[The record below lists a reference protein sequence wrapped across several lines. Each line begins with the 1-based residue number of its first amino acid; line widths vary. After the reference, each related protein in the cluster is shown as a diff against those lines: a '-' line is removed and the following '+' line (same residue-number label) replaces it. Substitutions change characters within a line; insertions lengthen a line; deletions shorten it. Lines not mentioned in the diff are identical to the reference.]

1 MKRETAIHTDLTV
14 VGGGVAGICAAV
26 AAARGGLS
34 VALINDRS
42 VLGGV
47 ASSELGIAITGAA
60 GGSRG
65 SSASVYA
72 REGGPVEELKLKICA
87 YGDTP
92 DRVGTAD
99 PIRSAAF
106 LDFVCGEPNIRLY
119 LDTVVQDVDTA
130 QGRIQAVHGVQLGS
144 EARFRFDSPLF
155 VDATGDGTVAALA
168 GARFLYGREAADTF
182 GESYAPP
189 QADDCT
195 MGDTLVFHTRRADRP
210 IPYRRPDFAYDI
222 TTLPFFD
229 NLRGQGC
236 RRSIW
241 RAGGEFHTIWWIECG
256 GHDRHIIRDDPAIRF
271 ELYRLVYGLW
281 DYIKNSGEFPDVD
294 DLELTY
300 VSPIA
305 GKRESRRILGRYVL
319 TQNDIRQK
327 TVFPDAIAVG
337 GWPMDVHAPHG
348 IRDPGP
354 PSRFYYVP
362 GMYDIPLRCA
372 IAADVDNLFLA
383 GRDMSVSHI
392 AFGST
397 RVMGTGGCVG
407 QAVGTAA
414 VLCREQDILP
424 GELPDRADLIDRLR
438 QRLLR
443 DDQTIRGGREPFPF
457 DPATVEITSSL
468 CAPFSCLPS
477 GEAAA
482 LDREYLLC
490 LPIETPRLT
499 SVELRLRNTASSPAS
514 LTYTVWTGNR
524 PENYLAD
531 IHLADREI
539 RIDGGYD
546 GPVTLPIEADV
557 GADGK
562 LYLLLQP
569 HPALYVYTAVYT
581 PTGAITRQRLPGG
594 QYFVDEHER
603 HPYRADHQLYFTHVL
618 PAQQPYRC
626 ASLINGYSRPYG
638 TPNLWIGQKDAAG
651 EAFIQFS
658 FAQPVT
664 VKTLALVFNTGL
676 DTDQLDT
683 LSPLVR
689 AYRLTVTDADGRE
702 EIHEITNN
710 IKRQVL
716 HEISL
721 DTVSQIRIRLL
732 SNDGAPFYEVFAVKF
747 YP

>member
-1 MKRETAIHTDLTV
+1 MNGETMIRTDLTV

-72 REGGPVEELKLKICA
+72 REGGLVEELKLKICA

-99 PIRSAAF
+99 PMRSAAF
-106 LDFVCGEPNIRLY
+106 LDLVCGEPNIRLY
-119 LDTVVQDVDTA
+119 LDTVVQQTDA
-130 QGRIQAVHGVQLGS
+130 SARQIRAVHGVQLGS
-144 EARFRFDSPLF
+144 EAHFRFESPLF
-155 VDATGDGTVAALA
+155 VDATGDGTVAAQA
-168 GARFLYGREAADTF
+168 GARFFYGREAADTF
-182 GESYAPP
+182 GESYAPS
-189 QADDCT
+189 QADHCT
-195 MGDTLVFHTRRADRP
+195 MGDTLVFHSRRADRP
-210 IPYRRPDFAYDI
+210 LPYKRPDFAYDI

-236 RRSIW
+236 RRTIW
-241 RAGGEFHTIWWIECG
+241 RSGGEFHTIWWIECG
-256 GHDRHIIRDDPAIRF
+256 GHDGHIVRDDPAIRF

-281 DYIKNSGEFPDVD
+281 DYIKNSGAFADVEN
-294 DLELTY
+294 LELTY

-305 GKRESRRILGRYVL
+305 GKRESRRIRGQYVL
-319 TQNDIRQK
+319 TQTDIQQK
-327 TVFPDAIAVG
+327 TAFPDGIAVG
-337 GWPMDVHAPHG
+337 GWPMDVHAPLG
-348 IRDPGP
+348 IHDPGP

-362 GMYDIPLRCA
+362 GMYEIPLRCA
-372 IAADVDNLFLA
+372 IAADLDNLFLA

-414 VLCREQDILP
+414 VLCRQHDVSP
-424 GELPDRADLIDRLR
+424 GELPGRTDLVDRLR
-438 QRLLR
+438 QQLLR
-443 DDQTIRGGREPFPF
+443 DDQTLLGAREPFPF
-457 DPATVEITSSL
+457 DPEEVEITSSPS
-468 CAPFSCLPS
+468 ADFACLPA
-477 GEAAA
+477 GETTA

-490 LPIETPRLT
+490 LPVETPRLT
-499 SVELRLRNTASSPAS
+499 SIELQLSNPTAAPVS
-514 LTYTVWTGNR
+514 LTYSVWTGRR

-531 IHLADREI
+531 LHLADREVQV
-539 RIDGGYD
+539 DAGYS
-546 GPVTLPIEADV
+546 GPVTLPIDAAV

-562 LYLLLQP
+562 LYLLLQ
-569 HPALYVYTAVYT
+569 HQPALQIATAAYT

-594 QYFVDEHER
+594 QYFIDEHDR
-603 HPYRADHQLYFTHVL
+603 HPYRAEHQLYFTHVL
-618 PAQQPYRC
+618 PEQQPYRC
-626 ASLINGYSRPYG
+626 GVLINGYSRPYG
-638 TPNLWIGQKDAAG
+638 APNLWIGQKDEAG
-651 EAFIQFS
+651 EAFVQFRFVRPTRIRS
-658 FAQPVT
+658 
-664 VKTLALVFNTGL
+664 LALVFNTGL
-676 DTDQLDT
+676 ETDQLGT

-702 EIHEITNN
+702 KIHEITDN
-710 IKRQVL
+710 IKRQVV
-716 HEISL
+716 HHISL
-721 DTVSQIRIRLL
+721 ETVARVHIRLL
-732 SNDGAPFYEVFAVKF
+732 SNDNAPFYEMFAVKF
-747 YP
+747 YL